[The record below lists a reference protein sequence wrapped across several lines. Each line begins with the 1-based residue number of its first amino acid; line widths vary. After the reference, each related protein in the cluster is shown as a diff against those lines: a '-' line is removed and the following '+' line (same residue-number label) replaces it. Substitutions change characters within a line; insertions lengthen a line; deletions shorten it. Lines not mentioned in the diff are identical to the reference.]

1 MWFPVSLRLL
11 YGVENKH
18 WRSSVF
24 WKKGKVMVFD
34 AKSFV
39 YLKKIVREAEFLK
52 RRVVENYADD
62 GGERGRVRH
71 CAFQT

>member
-1 MWFPVSLRLL
+1 
-11 YGVENKH
+11 
-18 WRSSVF
+18 
-24 WKKGKVMVFD
+24 MVFD